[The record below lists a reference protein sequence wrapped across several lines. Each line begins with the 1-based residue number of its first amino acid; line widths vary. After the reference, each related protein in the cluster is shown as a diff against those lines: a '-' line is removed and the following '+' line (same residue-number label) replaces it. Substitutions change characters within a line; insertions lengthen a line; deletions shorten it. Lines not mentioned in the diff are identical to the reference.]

1 MTDHSLHQ
9 VLRSLGYATEQ
20 VADLM
25 GRSKA
30 ILRDGAEVFRGDSRE
45 VWAWLRSTGQV
56 PPLVKCD
63 TCAHDRPRGGCG
75 HPLAAEWRTGDA
87 FWGRDAEPDEQGRPW
102 CHSQREISAIKSQE
116 G

>member
-1 MTDHSLHQ
+1 MSDHSLHQ

-45 VWAWLRSTGQV
+45 VWAWLRSTGQI

-63 TCAHDRPRGGCG
+63 TCAHDRPRGGCA
-75 HPLAAEWRTGDA
+75 HPKAVAYGGD
-87 FWGRDAEPDEQGRPW
+87 FWQRDADPDEQGRPW
-102 CHSQREISAIKSQE
+102 CHSQREISAIQSRE
-116 G
+116 S